1 MRAVSYLPSHATL
14 EIEQLPSEAMD
25 ILDTV
30 VWGNTVQA
38 WVIALAGTV
47 AIFVVLRLLIRIVH
61 KRIAVFSERTET
73 AVDDVVSAVLGS
85 TKTVF
90 LLLFAAFF
98 ASLTVDLSQQAR
110 GVIAVIAV
118 LALLVQAGIWASAAL
133 KLVLEEYAQRQ
144 LSEDAAAVTTMT
156 AVGFIGRLVLW
167 SVVLLLALDN
177 LGIDI
182 TALITGLGIGGIAV
196 ALALQNI
203 LGDLFASLT
212 IVFDKPFVIKDFLI
226 VNDFLGSVE
235 HIGLKTTRLRSLSG
249 EQLVFSNAD
258 LLGSRI
264 RNYGRMFERR
274 IVFGLGVVYQ
284 TPRDKLKK
292 IPDIIRSAIEAQEKT
307 RFDRSHF
314 KDFGDFS
321 LNFEAVY
328 YVLDPAYNV
337 YMDVQQAINLYI
349 HEQFEAEGIE
359 FAFPSQTLY
368 LVNEAA
374 GQQGS

>member
-1 MRAVSYLPSHATL
+1 
-14 EIEQLPSEAMD
+14 MD

-38 WVIALAGTV
+38 WVIALGATL
-47 AIFVVLRLLIRIVH
+47 AIFFVLRLLIRIGH
-61 KRIAVFSERTET
+61 RRIAVFAERTKT
-73 AVDDVVSAVLGS
+73 ALDDVVSAVLGS

-98 ASLTVDLSQQAR
+98 ASLTVDLSQQVR
-110 GVIAVIAV
+110 GVVAGVAV

-133 KLVLEEYAQRQ
+133 KMLLHEYSQRQ
-144 LSEDAAAVTTMT
+144 LREDAAAVTTMN
-156 AVGFIGRLVLW
+156 AVGFIGRLVVW

-182 TALITGLGIGGIAV
+182 TALVTGLGIGGIAV
-196 ALALQNI
+196 ALAVQNI

-212 IVFDKPFVIKDFLI
+212 IVLDKPFVMKDFLI
-226 VNDFLGSVE
+226 VNEFLGSVE

-249 EQLVFSNAD
+249 EQLIFSNAD
-258 LLGSRI
+258 LLNSRI

-274 IVFGLGVVYQ
+274 VVFGLGVVYQ

-292 IPDIIRSAIEAQEKT
+292 IPGIIRAAIEAQEKT

-321 LNFEAVY
+321 LNFETVY

-337 YMDVQQAINLYI
+337 YMDTQQAINLYI

-368 LVNEAA
+368 LVTEAA
-374 GQQGS
+374 GQQAG

>member
-1 MRAVSYLPSHATL
+1 M
-14 EIEQLPSEAMD
+14 E
-25 ILDTV
+25 ILDTL
-30 VWGNTVQA
+30 VWGNTVQS
-38 WVIALAGTV
+38 WVTALGAAL
-47 AIFVVLRLLIRIVH
+47 AIFVVLRLLIRIAH
-61 KRIAVFSERTET
+61 RRIAVFAARTET

-90 LLLFAAFF
+90 LLLFATFF
-98 ASLTVDLSQQAR
+98 GSLILDLSQRVR
-110 GVIAVIAV
+110 GAVAGVAV
-118 LALLVQAGIWASAAL
+118 LALLVQGGIWASTAL
-133 KLVLEEYAQRQ
+133 RMVLEEYAQRQ
-144 LSEDAAAVTTMT
+144 LSEDAAAVTTMS
-156 AVGFIGRLVLW
+156 AVGFMGRLVLW

-177 LGIDI
+177 LGVDI
-182 TALITGLGIGGIAV
+182 TALVTGLGISGIAV

-226 VNDFLGSVE
+226 VNDLLGSVE

-249 EQLVFSNAD
+249 EQLIFSNAD
-258 LLGSRI
+258 LLSSRI

-274 IVFGLGVVYQ
+274 VVFGLGVVYS
-284 TPRDKLKK
+284 TPRDKLKQ
-292 IPDIIRSAIEAQEKT
+292 IPDIIRSAIESQEKT

-328 YVLDPAYNV
+328 YVVDPAYNV
-337 YMDVQQAINLYI
+337 YMDIQQAINLYI

-368 LVNEAA
+368 VVNEAA
-374 GQQGS
+374 GQQAS

>member
-1 MRAVSYLPSHATL
+1 MN
-14 EIEQLPSEAMD
+14 

-30 VWGNTVQA
+30 VWDNTVQA
-38 WVIALAGTV
+38 WVIALAATL
-47 AIFVVLRLLIRIVH
+47 AIFVALRLLIRIAD
-61 KRIAVFSERTET
+61 KRMAGFAERTET
-73 AVDDVVSAVLGS
+73 AVDDVVAAVLGS
-85 TKTVF
+85 TKPAL

-98 ASLTVDLSQQAR
+98 ASLTVDLSPR
-110 GVIAVIAV
+110 VRSAVALGAV
-118 LALLVQAGIWASAAL
+118 LALLVQAGIWASAVL
-133 KLVLEEYAQRQ
+133 KRLLDEYAQRQ
-144 LSEDAAAVTTMT
+144 LTEDAAAVTTMT

-177 LGIDI
+177 VGVNI

-212 IVFDKPFVIKDFLI
+212 IVFDKPFVLKDFLI
-226 VNDFLGSVE
+226 VNEFLGSVE

-249 EQLVFSNAD
+249 EQLVFSNSD

-274 IVFGLGVVYQ
+274 VVFGLGVVYQ

-292 IPDIIRSAIEAQEKT
+292 IPDIIRSAIESQEKT

-337 YMDVQQAINLYI
+337 YMDIQQAINLYV
-349 HEQFEAEGIE
+349 HEQFEADGIE

-368 LVNEAA
+368 VVNESA
-374 GQQGS
+374 GRQAG